1 MNYAILLITLYI
13 FLNNIG
19 YAVYEFQN
27 KNKLAGVCTI
37 LLNIFMIIFVNYSTF
52 NFV

>member
-1 MNYAILLITLYI
+1 MNLAILLVTIYI
-13 FLNNIG
+13 FFINIG

-37 LLNIFMIIFVNYSTF
+37 LLNIFMIIFVNYVTY

>member
-1 MNYAILLITLYI
+1 MNFAILLVTIYI
-13 FLNNIG
+13 FLTNLG
-19 YAVYEFQN
+19 YAIYEFQN

-37 LLNIFMIIFVNYSTF
+37 ILNLFMIIFVNYSTF